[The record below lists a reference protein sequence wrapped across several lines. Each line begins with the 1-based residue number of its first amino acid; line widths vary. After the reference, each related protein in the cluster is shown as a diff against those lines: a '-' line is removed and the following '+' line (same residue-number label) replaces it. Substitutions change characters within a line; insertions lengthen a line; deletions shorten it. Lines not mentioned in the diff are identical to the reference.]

1 METLQRYLLVVATI
15 ALSSYLFYFL
25 GVPKLATVIVTI
37 MLAAGW
43 LAIQILVR
51 DEPSTLHNI
60 FWFGALVICSVGT
73 LNGSLSFLVMHWL

>member
-1 METLQRYLLVVATI
+1 METLQRYLLIVATI

-25 GVPKLATVIVTI
+25 GVPQLATVIVII

-43 LAIQILVR
+43 LAIQMLVR
-51 DEPSTLHNI
+51 DEPSTLHHI